1 MKYFPDII
9 IYNTKTLFFILISCV
24 FLLTDS
30 ANAQSQAN
38 ENKPVL
44 RVIFSDDL
52 KPWILNSNDKIEGV
66 YPAIIHEIAGALN
79 LQVELMEY
87 PLKRCETMMEH
98 GEADII
104 IGIKDTGQR
113 KKYIDFLKTPY
124 RSSSA
129 KVFYMRSGEINKLNR
144 FDDLYKIRVGT
155 KLGNK
160 YFPDFDD
167 DKRIQKESV
176 NSEEQ
181 NFSKLLVN
189 RIDAVIIPEDRGEF
203 LVSTLN
209 LRGKVKKAQY
219 QYHDGSP
226 RFIGISKKS
235 PYIKDIKKFNNVMKK
250 ISENGVLESLYMKH
264 FFNKYNIRTDS
275 FRWR

>member
-1 MKYFPDII
+1 MKFFTDMIRHII
-9 IYNTKTLFFILISCV
+9 KTFFIILITGII
-24 FLLTDS
+24 FLTGS
-30 ANAQSQAN
+30 VNAESLEN
-38 ENKPVL
+38 ETKPVL
-44 RVIFSDDL
+44 RVVFSDDL
-52 KPWILNSNDKIEGV
+52 KPWIFSNDDKIEGV
-66 YPAIIHEIAGALN
+66 YPAIIVEIAGALN
-79 LQVELMEY
+79 YQIEMMEY

-104 IGIKDTGQR
+104 IGIKDTLQR
-113 KKYIDFLKTPY
+113 KKYIEFLKTPY

-160 YFPDFDD
+160 YFPDFDND
-167 DKRIQKESV
+167 MHISKEDV

-203 LVSTLN
+203 LVSALN
-209 LRGKVKKAQY
+209 LRGKVKKAY
-219 QYHDGSP
+219 YKYPDGTP

-235 PYIKDIKKFNNVMKK
+235 PYIKDIKKFNYVMKK
-250 ISENGVLESLYMKH
+250 ISENGMLESLYMKH

>member
-1 MKYFPDII
+1 MKYLLDII
-9 IYNTKTLFFILISCV
+9 RNGYKTFSLILIAGII
-24 FLLTDS
+24 FFTDS
-30 ANAQSQAN
+30 VNSESLAN

-44 RVIFSDDL
+44 RVVFSDDL
-52 KPWILNSNDKIEGV
+52 KPWILNSADKIEGV
-66 YPAIIHEIAGALN
+66 YPAIIVEIAEELN

-98 GEADII
+98 GEVDII
-104 IGIKDTGQR
+104 IGIKDTVQR
-113 KKYIDFLKTPY
+113 KKYIEFLKTPY

-129 KVFYMRSGEINKLNR
+129 KVFYMRSGERNRLNR

-160 YFPDFDD
+160 YYPDFDD
-167 DKRIQKESV
+167 NKHINKEYV

-203 LVSTLN
+203 LVSALN
-209 LRGKVKKAQY
+209 LRGKVEKAQY
-219 QYHDGSP
+219 QYPDGSP
-226 RFIGISKKS
+226 RYIGISKRS
-235 PYIKDIKKFNNVMKK
+235 PYIKDIKKFNSVMKK
-250 ISENGVLESLYMKH
+250 ISENGMLESLYMKH